1 MLTNAV
7 KFTHSGGRVETLVT
21 ENDGTIKMI
30 IKDNGRG
37 ISPEFLPHIFDR
49 FTQADTSSTRNSGG
63 LGLGLTIS
71 NHIVNLHNGKIEAE
85 SDGTGKGSTFTVTV
99 PRLITN

>member
-1 MLTNAV
+1 
-7 KFTHSGGRVETLVT
+7 
-21 ENDGTIKMI
+21 MI

-49 FTQADTSSTRNSGG
+49 FTQADASSTRNSGG

-71 NHIVNLHNGKIEAE
+71 HHIINLHKGEIKAS
-85 SDGTGKGSTFTVTV
+85 SDGPGNGTTVIV
-99 PRLITN
+99 EMPLADK